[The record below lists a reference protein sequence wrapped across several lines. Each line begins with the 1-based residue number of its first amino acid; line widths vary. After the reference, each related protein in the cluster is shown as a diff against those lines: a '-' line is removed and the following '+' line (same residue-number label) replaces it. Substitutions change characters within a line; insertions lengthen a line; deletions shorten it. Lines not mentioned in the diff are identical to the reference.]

1 MAANPPLPLGVGYNH
16 SLFVTSALKSWTR
29 SALLA
34 LLAGATL
41 AAQGSRPGNEGAVE
55 SGREV
60 FELHC
65 GGCHGGDGTGGE
77 RGPDVVTPGL
87 ARRYREAR
95 FREIVTKGLP
105 GRGMP
110 PLNLGGPDL
119 DRLTAFYRS
128 RTAPAS
134 ESPVAGDVAAGRK
147 LFLGKN
153 SCGACH
159 APGITDQM
167 AGPDLSNIARE
178 KTLPEIE
185 RALKE
190 PGSTPAE
197 GYEVVTVRLALGDSL
212 HGFLRNES
220 AFSLQFQD
228 FRGEL
233 RFLRRE
239 DVTAVERDTQPVMP
253 AFRGSG
259 ADWRNLLSYL
269 TRLDGSVD
277 GEKSDTGVSLPG
289 SVSFDS
295 IKKPRRG
302 DWPSYN
308 GLLSG
313 NRHSELD
320 QIDTGNVSGLAP
332 RWMFPIRA
340 PRRLQVTPV
349 VIGGLMY
356 VTTANEAFALDA
368 ANGRE
373 VWHYR
378 RGRTGGVIGDAGT
391 GINRGVA
398 VLGDRVFM
406 VTDDARVIA
415 LHRLTGRLL
424 WDTKMA
430 AHEENYGGTM
440 APLVVKDLVIAGV
453 SGGDEG
459 ARGFLAAYS
468 TSTGEEAWRFWTIP
482 APGEPLSETWIGSA
496 LPHGCGAT
504 WLTGS
509 YDPELDLLYWT
520 TGNPCPDYN
529 GDERKGDNLYTNS
542 VVALDPATG
551 RLRWH
556 YQYTP
561 HDLNDWDAVQTPVLA
576 DAEWRGKQR
585 KLLMQANRNGF
596 FYVLDREDGEL
607 LLAEPFV
614 DALTWATG
622 IGEDGR
628 PLRVPGQEPAPGGT
642 VTCPAV
648 EGATNWMSPA
658 YHPWTGLFYL
668 NALEKCS
675 VFIKR
680 PQEWKAGDSFYGG
693 ATRVAPDKLKRK
705 YLRAINIET
714 GERVWEREQVGPA
727 TAWGGVLSTAGGLVF
742 YGDDSGAFAAVNART
757 GEPLWDFQ
765 LNVVWRASPMTYLVG
780 GKQYIAVAAERN
792 IVVFG
797 LPE

>member
-1 MAANPPLPLGVGYNH
+1 MGAFPMLGTRLGV
-16 SLFVTSALKSWTR
+16 LV
-29 SALLA
+29 LA
-34 LLAGATL
+34 AAAGL
-41 AAQGSRPGNEGAVE
+41 AAQGSPSPGDETVTL
-55 SGREV
+55 GRGV
-60 FELHC
+60 FALYC

-87 ARRYREAR
+87 ARRHREGR

-105 GRGMP
+105 ERGMP
-110 PLNLGGPDL
+110 PLPLAASDL

-128 RTAPAS
+128 RTAPAA
-134 ESPVAGDVAAGRK
+134 ESPTAGDVAAGRK
-147 LFLGKN
+147 LFLAKN

-167 AGPDLSNIARE
+167 LGPDLSNLARE
-178 KTLPEIE
+178 KTLPQIE

-190 PGSTPAE
+190 PGSAPAN
-197 GYEVVTVRLALGDSL
+197 GYEVVTVKLKSGESL
-212 HGFLRNES
+212 RGFLRNES
-220 AFSLQFQD
+220 AFSLQLQD
-228 FRGEL
+228 MRGGL
-233 RFLRRE
+233 RFVRQE
-239 DVTAVERDTQPVMP
+239 DTRAVERDAVSVMP
-253 AFRGSG
+253 AFRGSD
-259 ADWRNLLSYL
+259 AEWRNLLAYL
-269 TRLDGSVD
+269 TRLDGSVG
-277 GEKSDTGVSLPG
+277 GEKGDRVTSQAGTSLPG
-289 SVSFDS
+289 SVSFDA

-313 NRHSELD
+313 NRHSELS
-320 QIDTGNVSGLAP
+320 QIDTSNVAGLAP
-332 RWMFPIRA
+332 RWMFPIRS
-340 PRRLQVTPV
+340 PRQLQVTPV
-349 VIGGLMY
+349 VIDGVMY
-356 VTTANEAFALDA
+356 VTTVNEAFALDA

-373 VWHYR
+373 IWHYR
-378 RGRTGGVIGDAGT
+378 RGQTEGVIGDAGS

-415 LHRLTGRLL
+415 LHRVTGRLL

-430 AHEENYGGTM
+430 AHEENYGATM

-468 TSTGEEAWRFWTIP
+468 AATGEEVWRFWTIP
-482 APGEPLSETWIGSA
+482 APGEPLSETWVGSA

-509 YDPELDLLYWT
+509 YDPDLDLLYWT

-551 RLRWH
+551 KLRWH

-576 DAEWRGKQR
+576 DAEWRGERR

-596 FYVLDREDGEL
+596 FYVLDRVSGKL
-607 LLAEPFV
+607 LLAKPFV
-614 DALTWATG
+614 DALTWAER

-628 PLRVPGQEPAPGGT
+628 PVLVPGQQPTPGGT

-658 YHPWTGLFYL
+658 FSPETGLFYL
-668 NALEKCS
+668 NALEKCG
-675 VFIKR
+675 VYAKW

-693 ATRVAPDKLKRK
+693 TAKVAPDKPKRK
-705 YLRAINIET
+705 YLRAIDIQT
-714 GERVWEREQVGPA
+714 GRRVWEREQAGPA
-727 TAWGGVLSTAGGLVF
+727 TAWGGVLTTAGGLVF
-742 YGDDSGAFAAVNART
+742 YGDDSGALAAVDAKT

-765 LNVVWRASPMTYLVG
+765 MNVTWKASPMTYAVEG
-780 GKQYIAVAAERN
+780 RQYIGVAADRN
-792 IVVFG
+792 IVVFA
-797 LPE
+797 LAAR

>member
-1 MAANPPLPLGVGYNH
+1 M
-16 SLFVTSALKSWTR
+16 SR
-29 SALLA
+29 RALLFLLIVPLFA
-34 LLAGATL
+34 LSSAVARAQTGA
-41 AAQGSRPGNEGAVE
+41 SDAVAL
-55 SGREV
+55 GRGV

-65 GGCHGGDGTGGE
+65 GGCHGGDGPGGE

-87 ARRYREAR
+87 ARRRSDAR
-95 FREIVTKGLP
+95 FREIVTGGLID
-105 GRGMP
+105 RGMP
-110 PLNLGGPDL
+110 PFDLSAADL
-119 DRLTAFYRS
+119 DRLTTFYRS
-128 RTAPAS
+128 RTAPAG

-147 LFLGKN
+147 FFLGKN

-159 APGITDQM
+159 APGLTDQM
-167 AGPDLSNIARE
+167 VGPDLSVIAAE
-178 KTLPEIE
+178 KTLPQIE
-185 RALKE
+185 QALKE
-190 PGSTPAE
+190 PGRTPAA
-197 GYEVVTVRLALGDSL
+197 GYEVVTVKLKSGGPLR
-212 HGFLRNES
+212 GFLRNES
-220 AFSLQFQD
+220 AFSLQLQD
-228 FRGEL
+228 FRGAM
-233 RFLRRE
+233 RFVRRE
-239 DVTAVERDTQPVMP
+239 DVSAVERDRASVMP
-253 AFRGSG
+253 AFLGSD
-259 ADWRNLLSYL
+259 ADWRNLLAYL
-269 TRLDGSVD
+269 TRLEGSAE
-277 GEKSDTGVSLPG
+277 GIEAGPDTSLPG
-289 SVSFDS
+289 SVSFAE

-320 QIDTGNVSGLAP
+320 QIHTGNVAGLAP
-332 RWMFPIRA
+332 RWMFPIRS

-349 VIGGLMY
+349 VIDGVMY
-356 VTTANEAFALDA
+356 VTTVNEAFALDA

-373 VWHYR
+373 IWHYR
-378 RGRTGGVIGDAGT
+378 RGRTEGVIGDAGS

-430 AHEENYGGTM
+430 AHEENYGSTL
-440 APLVVKDLVIAGV
+440 APLVVNDLVIAGV
-453 SGGDEG
+453 AGGDEG
-459 ARGFLAAYS
+459 IRGFLAAYS
-468 TSTGEEAWRFWTIP
+468 AATGEEVWRFWTIP
-482 APGEPLSETWIGSA
+482 APGEPGSETWVGSA

-529 GDERKGDNLYTNS
+529 GDERKGDNLYSNS
-542 VVALDPATG
+542 VVALEPAAG
-551 RLRWH
+551 NLRWY

-561 HDLNDWDAVQTPVLA
+561 HGLNDWDAVQTPVLA
-576 DAEWRGKQR
+576 DAEWQGERR
-585 KLLMQANRNGF
+585 KLLLQANRNGF

-614 DALTWATG
+614 DALTWASR

-628 PLRVPGQEPAPGGT
+628 PVRVAGQVPTPGGT

-658 YHPWTGLFYL
+658 FHPGTGLFYL

-675 VFIKR
+675 VYIKR
-680 PQEWKAGDSFYGG
+680 PQDWTAGDSFYGG
-693 ATRVAPDKLKRK
+693 TTRIAPDKPKRK
-705 YLRAINIET
+705 YLRAIDIET
-714 GERVWEREQVGPA
+714 GKRVWEREQVGPA
-727 TAWGGVLSTAGGLVF
+727 RAWGGVLTTAGGLVL
-742 YGDDSGAFAAVNART
+742 YGDDSGAFAAVDAKS

-765 LNVVWRASPMTYLVG
+765 MNVVWKASPMTYEVG
-780 GKQYIAVAAERN
+780 GRQYIAVAADRN

-797 LPE
+797 LPDW